1 MIASGTDSK
10 GGMDHVESARKPVTP
25 VGIVGAGI
33 VGLAVARQ
41 LAGAGVPV
49 VVFEKEQAVA
59 AHQTGHN
66 SGVVHAGIY
75 YAAWLGQGDACA
87 AAASACSA
95 RTAPSAGL
103 P

>member
-1 MIASGTDSK
+1 MVASGTDSK

-59 AHQTGHN
+59 ATRPATTPGSCTPEFTTPLARPRRH
-66 SGVVHAGIY
+66 
-75 YAAWLGQGDACA
+75 CA

-95 RTAPSAGL
+95 RTAPTRADL
-103 P
+103 